1 MATTAINT
9 SANPLEAAWTWGA
22 GTVVESDEEDHDS
35 QPSHEDESQQVPNA
49 TSKVKE
55 DEEDDWNLFE
65 HRKGVEDDAESGT
78 AATFMGD
85 SISCVSSIQELK
97 VAVRDGSLDN
107 ALEEARRS
115 FELCQ
120 SLRFS
125 QLVSGL
131 PEEDEENDDKKKAND
146 ISSSNFISLANIDAS
161 DNKPLVGSS
170 WWNLLPS
177 PSEVDESI
185 RSTGSAKRNKKM
197 KDARRAKVLSSISL
211 SLSLVSSPISES
223 SIPEDIASVKSRRT
237 HNQKSKSKSP
247 KRSTSYK
254 KKDKPHDSSSVVS
267 SKSKQKKTRKTKSLS
282 PTRSSG
288 GSRKKIAEK
297 LDAVN
302 KRLGDTVGVVSTPAR
317 RRNKNAHKIEG
328 YQQGK
333 H

>member
-9 SANPLEAAWTWGA
+9 SANPLKAAWTWGA
-22 GTVVESDEEDHDS
+22 GTVVESEEEDHDS
-35 QPSHEDESQQVPNA
+35 RWESARSTASDMQASWGWEPSHEDESQQVPNA

-237 HNQKSKSKSP
+237 HNRKSKSKSP

-254 KKDKPHDSSSVVS
+254 KKDKPDEDS
-267 SKSKQKKTRKTKSLS
+267 
-282 PTRSSG
+282 
-288 GSRKKIAEK
+288 
-297 LDAVN
+297 
-302 KRLGDTVGVVSTPAR
+302 
-317 RRNKNAHKIEG
+317 KNQITISHL
-328 YQQGK
+328 Q
-333 H
+333 